1 MNKFKVVVRF
11 VRTNIARWVDESYLK
26 WQKCNSSCCVDNC
39 VASFRHLG
47 YEQKEKRQLKK
58 KLLFLTILVF
68 RKVITNS
75 SYYNGS
81 FITITHKTLPHS
93 LFVSSPSWPFISN
106 IFWALTGG
114 GIQSATT
121 YISAGKLCTSDVA
134 EPGVSS
140 VSDWLKKTETM
151 GTNQKHYSNLGSATS
166 SVGMEFVWSF
176 IRPCFVGET

>member
-26 WQKCNSSCCVDNC
+26 WQKCNSSCCVNNC
-39 VASFRHLG
+39 VASFRHPG
-47 YEQKEKRQLKK
+47 YEQKEKKA
-58 KLLFLTILVF
+58 LVF
-68 RKVITNS
+68 KKVITKS

-121 YISAGKLCTSDVA
+121 YISARKLCTDDVA

-140 VSDWLKKTETM
+140 VSDWLKKLKQWGPIRSTIQIWVALRHQWVWNFC
-151 GTNQKHYSNLGSATS
+151 GRS
-166 SVGMEFVWSF
+166 SDLVSWEKQCH
-176 IRPCFVGET
+176 RK